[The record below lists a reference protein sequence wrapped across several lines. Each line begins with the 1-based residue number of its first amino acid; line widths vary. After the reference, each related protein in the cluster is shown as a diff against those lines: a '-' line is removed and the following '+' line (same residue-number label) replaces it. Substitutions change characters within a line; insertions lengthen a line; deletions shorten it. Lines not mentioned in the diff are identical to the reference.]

1 MPKEGI
7 RNPETQMVQDGKW
20 ELQNLKF
27 IGEFLE
33 VNYLSTP
40 MIAEKMGI
48 SRQSVYY
55 WLKKDDMMIS
65 TIYALFDAYGMKI
78 RFELKEPGVKESALK
93 IPVSGATSKKP
104 NIGFF
109 EAYLK
114 RNGLKRIQVAELLGV
129 KKCTVDHWFQFD
141 DCFFSYICKFA
152 QLNGLEMK
160 YSVTHK
166 NI

>member
-20 ELQNLKF
+20 ELQNLNF

-33 VNYLSTP
+33 VNDLSTP

-78 RFELKEPGVKESALK
+78 RE
-93 IPVSGATSKKP
+93 
-104 NIGFF
+104 N
-109 EAYLK
+109 
-114 RNGLKRIQVAELLGV
+114 R
-129 KKCTVDHWFQFD
+129 
-141 DCFFSYICKFA
+141 
-152 QLNGLEMK
+152 
-160 YSVTHK
+160 
-166 NI
+166 